1 MGVSFKE
8 NKQNFND
15 LKLETIGEHCFA
27 GVCFV
32 PRSFAFFIKLGV
44 FLRHNTGS
52 RSVLRATFVNDN
64 RKQQRRE

>member
-1 MGVSFKE
+1 MGRSFKE

-44 FLRHNTGS
+44 FFKTQHRFKV
-52 RSVLRATFVNDN
+52 SVACNIR
-64 RKQQRRE
+64 Q